1 MTNSMLINQLTV
13 KNFGCIKDVSVKLT
27 PLHAFIG
34 PNDSGK
40 STLLRAA
47 RTGMQ
52 LLTGKFEGGF
62 PELDQDKEC
71 KPFHPGN
78 HQNAEITI
86 SPNDRLKYSVSL
98 NAMNIDEKLFDHET
112 RTHANDR
119 QIWDKPG
126 LTRIFFDLLSKTDKM
141 PKNVLLPSDIP
152 DGNSRLTDINFEK
165 AIKQIPRMVRL
176 DPDSLRQ
183 PGGLIPS
190 SQPIDFKEN
199 GIGLAGVL
207 DALMKRKID
216 GYISLREKVIEL
228 FPTVASLGLKNIT
241 ENEMSIEFE
250 LKNGA
255 RIPASNMSEGMLY
268 YIAFSALQY
277 LEPASILLVEEP
289 ENGLHPSRI
298 KEVMAIIRELST
310 TTQVLI
316 ATHSPLV
323 INEMQPEE
331 VSVVWREENTGTKV
345 TPLMATQEFDL
356 RSKVYALGELW
367 LSYADGI
374 NEKMLRTGK
383 E

>member
-1 MTNSMLINQLTV
+1 
-13 KNFGCIKDVSVKLT
+13 
-27 PLHAFIG
+27 
-34 PNDSGK
+34 
-40 STLLRAA
+40 
-47 RTGMQ
+47 
-52 LLTGKFEGGF
+52 
-62 PELDQDKEC
+62 
-71 KPFHPGN
+71 
-78 HQNAEITI
+78 
-86 SPNDRLKYSVSL
+86 
-98 NAMNIDEKLFDHET
+98 
-112 RTHANDR
+112 
-119 QIWDKPG
+119 
-126 LTRIFFDLLSKTDKM
+126 
-141 PKNVLLPSDIP
+141 
-152 DGNSRLTDINFEK
+152 
-165 AIKQIPRMVRL
+165 
-176 DPDSLRQ
+176 
-183 PGGLIPS
+183 
-190 SQPIDFKEN
+190 
-199 GIGLAGVL
+199 
-207 DALMKRKID
+207 
-216 GYISLREKVIEL
+216 
-228 FPTVASLGLKNIT
+228 
-241 ENEMSIEFE
+241 
-250 LKNGA
+250 
-255 RIPASNMSEGMLY
+255 MSEGMLY